1 MGDMKK
7 VALISLGCAK
17 NLVDSEVMLGYLKKS
32 GYVLVTDAEGADV
45 LIVNTCGFI
54 QPAKDEAHEVLE
66 NAVKTKRR
74 GKCKKVIAAGCYVE
88 RNRQELQEAFPDVD
102 AWMGTRDFDKIVR
115 VVKGLP
121 YVSSAHCYLYDHQTP
136 RLVSTPS
143 AWAYV
148 KISEG
153 CSHHCSFCTIPLIKG
168 PYRSRSITSIKKECL
183 DLVSRGVKEINLI
196 SQDST
201 FFGRDSGIPNGLAEL
216 LKELIAIKKLDWIRV
231 LYGYPEEIS
240 EPLLEI
246 MQEDTICSYL
256 DIPFQ
261 HADRAI
267 IKTMKRGLDGPRA
280 LKLIEKIRKK
290 LPDVSLRT
298 SLIVGFPGEGQEE
311 FLRLKR
317 FVEQARF
324 DHLGVFIYSPEEGT
338 DCFSR
343 GDPIPKTTK
352 QERLEEIFQV
362 QAEISF
368 SKNLK
373 YLGQTID
380 VLVEGRLKDKTNLL
394 LCRGRFQAPEV
405 DGVVYVKGGRHTPD
419 IVNSIQKVEITDRDV
434 YDLSGK
440 LCL

>member
-1 MGDMKK
+1 MKK
-7 VALISLGCAK
+7 IALISLGCAK

-32 GYVLVTDAEGADV
+32 GYTLVTDAEEADV

-54 QPAKDEAHEVLE
+54 QPAKDEAKEVLAD
-66 NAVKTKRR
+66 AVKTKKR
-74 GKCKKVIAAGCYVE
+74 GKSKKVIAAGCYVE
-88 RNRQELQEAFPDVD
+88 RNRQELQKAFPDVD
-102 AWMGTRDFDKIVR
+102 TWMGTRDFDKIVR
-115 VVKGLP
+115 AVEGLP
-121 YVSSAHCYLYDHQTP
+121 YVSSARCYLYDHQTP

-153 CSHHCSFCTIPLIKG
+153 CSHHCSFCAIPLIKG
-168 PYRSRSITSIKKECL
+168 PYRSRSISSIKKECM
-183 DLVSRGVKEINLI
+183 DLVSQGVKEINLV

-201 FFGRDSGIPNGLAEL
+201 YFGRDTGMANGLAEL
-216 LKELIAIKKLDWIRV
+216 LKELIDIKKLEWIRV

-240 EPLLEI
+240 GPLLEI
-246 MQEDTICSYL
+246 MQEDMICSYL

-261 HADRAI
+261 HADPDI

-311 FLRLKR
+311 FSRLKK
-317 FVEQARF
+317 FVVQARF

-338 DCFSR
+338 DCFPL
-343 GDPIPKTTK
+343 GDPIPNTAK
-352 QERLEEIFQV
+352 QERLEEIFQI

-368 SKNLK
+368 DKNLK

-394 LCRGRFQAPEV
+394 LSRGRFQAPEV
-405 DGVVYVKGGRHTPD
+405 DGVVFVKVDKYTSEV
-419 IVNSIQKVEITDRDV
+419 VNSIQKVEITDRDV

-440 LCL
+440 FCL

>member
-1 MGDMKK
+1 MKK

-32 GYVLVTDAEGADV
+32 GYALVTDAEEADV

-54 QPAKDEAHEVLE
+54 QPAKDEANEVLA
-66 NAVKTKRR
+66 NAVKTKQR
-74 GKCKKVIAAGCYVE
+74 GKRKKVIAAGCYVE
-88 RNRQELQEAFPDVD
+88 RNRQELQKSFPDID
-102 AWMGTRDFDKIVR
+102 AWMGTRDFDKIVH
-115 VVKGLP
+115 VVEGLP
-121 YVSSAHCYLYDHQTP
+121 YLSPAQCYLYDHRTP

-153 CSHHCSFCTIPLIKG
+153 CSHHCSFCAIPLIKG
-168 PYRSRSITSIKKECL
+168 PYRSRSISSIKKECS

-201 FFGRDSGIPNGLAEL
+201 YFGRDSGIPNGLAKL
-216 LKELIAIKKLDWIRV
+216 LKELIDIKKLEWIRV

-246 MQEDTICSYL
+246 MQEDRICSYL

-261 HADRAI
+261 HADRNI
-267 IKTMKRGLDGPRA
+267 IKAMKRGLDGPRA
-280 LKLIEKIRKK
+280 LVLIEKIRKK

-298 SLIVGFPGEGQEE
+298 SLIVGFPGEGHEE

-317 FVEQARF
+317 FVVQAQF

-338 DCFSR
+338 DCFLL
-343 GDPIPKTTK
+343 GNPVANTAK
-352 QERLEEIFQV
+352 QQRLEEIFEI

-368 SKNLK
+368 KKNFK
-373 YLGQTID
+373 YMGQTID
-380 VLVEGRLKDKTNLL
+380 VLVEGRLKDKKNLL
-394 LCRGRFQAPEV
+394 LSRGRFQAPEV
-405 DGVVYVKGGRHTPD
+405 DGVVFITGGKSISD
-419 IVNSIQKVEITDRDV
+419 IVNSIQKVEITNRDV

-440 LCL
+440 LCQ